1 MGHCP
6 RGKDPRRIEK
16 IAKQFDKNHR
26 LAWAFSICQ
35 DLGIDDPI
43 SWMNACPTLLDWWI
57 GYRVHKSELE
67 RQAYDKASGKSKTKL
82 SGDNLYNHL
91 EQLADGIKP
100 NRGVVRRGDPRP

>member
-1 MGHCP
+1 MGGKT

-57 GYRVHKSELE
+57 GFRVHKSEIE
-67 RQAYDKASGKSKTKL
+67 RQAHEKASGKSKI
-82 SGDNLYNHL
+82 SGDQIYDHL
-91 EQLADGIKP
+91 EKLADGIKP
-100 NRGVVRRGDPRP
+100 NRGVVRRGNPRP